1 MGKILYLNG
10 NVITMNDGQPKA
22 DAVLVEDGVILAVG
36 TAAELQAMAEDG
48 QQVDL
53 AGKTMLPGFID
64 GHSHISQNGLF
75 PKFDAPPIGTTD
87 SVEQLIAQARAYLEK
102 NPVQGD
108 AWFVGMGYDNAA
120 FPDGRHPDRYDL
132 DKISADIPIV
142 MMHASGHV
150 GVCNSKVIEILGT
163 NKDTPNPDGGVIKR
177 MPKPVNLPV

>member
-1 MGKILYLNG
+1 M
-10 NVITMNDGQPKA
+10 TGQPKA

-36 TAAELQAMAEDG
+36 TAAELQAMAVDG

-102 NPVQGD
+102 NPVQGMPGLW
-108 AWFVGMGYDNAA
+108 AWAMIMRRSLTGGIRIDMIWTKFLPK
-120 FPDGRHPDRYDL
+120 FPL
-132 DKISADIPIV
+132 S
-142 MMHASGHV
+142 
-150 GVCNSKVIEILGT
+150 
-163 NKDTPNPDGGVIKR
+163 
-177 MPKPVNLPV
+177 